1 MKIDHIDV
9 INLRFEY
16 APENA
21 FQYAGGI
28 CTARFTTLVLVHT
41 DRGLTG
47 IGSVYSHPALVYLVI
62 KQQLESMLKGLDPTE
77 VEPLWSKMYG
87 LTRWY
92 GRKGAAMSAIGGVD
106 MALWDLR
113 GKAQG
118 QPIWK
123 LLGGERQTCPAYA
136 SSLLWKTPEK
146 LAEEAAGHI
155 EKGFRRVKMRLG
167 RSEEYD
173 MAAVAA
179 VRKAIGP
186 TNDVLVDGSMRYSV
200 PVARRIGK
208 MLEAQRAFWF
218 EEPFTPEDLESFQ
231 ALRGTLQ
238 VPIAAGENE
247 FGTQGFR
254 ELIRMKAV
262 DIVQPDACRCG
273 GLTEVWRVAQE
284 AHQAGLRVATH
295 TWSDAV
301 TVMANAQV
309 VSAIPNGITVE
320 IDRTGNPFIEDLL
333 EEPLRVTDGQLALS
347 TAPGLGIEL
356 KKSVI
361 EKYRMADPLAI
372 PDGSYSDM
380 VFGPQFYSPA
390 GPYVEQSR

>member
-16 APENA
+16 LPEQA
-21 FQYAGGI
+21 FQYAGGT

-41 DRGLTG
+41 DQGQTG
-47 IGSVYSHPALVYLVI
+47 IGSVYSHPGLVYLVI
-62 KQQLESMLKGLDPTE
+62 KQQLEPMLRGQDPTD
-77 VEPLWSKMYG
+77 VESVWKKMYG

-118 QPIWK
+118 KPIWK
-123 LLGGERQTCPAYA
+123 LLGGERPTCPAYA
-136 SSLLWKTPEK
+136 SSLLWKTPAE
-146 LAEEAAGHI
+146 LAIEAAGHI

-173 MAAVAA
+173 VAA
-179 VRKAIGP
+179 VSAVRNAIGP
-186 TNDVLVDGSMRYSV
+186 ANDVLVDGSMRYSV
-200 PVARRIGK
+200 DVARRIGK
-208 MLEAQRAFWF
+208 VLESQRAFWF
-218 EEPFTPEDLESFQ
+218 EEPFAPEDLESFQ
-231 ALRGTLQ
+231 ALRGTLN
-238 VPIAAGENE
+238 VPLAAGENE

-254 ELIRMKAV
+254 ELIRTKAV

-320 IDRTGNPFIEDLL
+320 IDQTGNPFIEDLL
-333 EEPLRVTDGQLALS
+333 EEPLRVTDGLLS
-347 TAPGLGIEL
+347 LSNAPGLGIEL
-356 KKSVI
+356 KKSVV
-361 EKYRMADPLAI
+361 EKYRMVDPLAI

-380 VFGPQFYSPA
+380 VFGPQYYTPA
-390 GPYVEQSR
+390 GPYGEQG